1 MACLKTTELKI
12 SKSWLVPVDQQMSLL
27 YNSGIVLQRI
37 EMNDWDRNNLHFILD
52 SDEATLEDFYSWA
65 TEDDLAYA
73 LSLVREA
80 RTELLVQ
87 EAEILDELLTDA
99 TADDVSEA
107 KTMLKQFQL

>member
-1 MACLKTTELKI
+1 MDPVVFATARTPCQSQRPSQGQIYPCCLGL
-12 SKSWLVPVDQQMSLL
+12 
-27 YNSGIVLQRI
+27 

-80 RTELLVQ
+80 KTELLLQ
-87 EAEILDELLTDA
+87 EADILDEMLTDA
-99 TADDVSEA
+99 TEDDVSEA
-107 KTMLKQFQL
+107 SAMLKQFQL